1 MKIAH
6 TEKYINKGTV
16 ISTDENGLE
25 QYRRQRAKLIEMNAA
40 ASRINKVEEELE
52 TLKNDISDIK
62 ELLLKVLE
70 KNK

>member
-25 QYRRQRAKLIEMNAA
+25 QYRRQRAKLIEMSAA
-40 ASRINKVEEELE
+40 ASKINKVEEELE